1 MAAIILGVGVSKAQR
16 LSNWEAKEMTSA
28 QLRYAATDAWVC
40 ISIYEKLM
48 ATEPLTP
55 LPPLSEKEQPK
66 DKEVDTPNTKEVTEP
81 GAEVKGND
89 ADKKPRSRHKSRSH
103 HRHHRSS
110 KKKSENEKQQ

>member
-1 MAAIILGVGVSKAQR
+1 M
-16 LSNWEAKEMTSA
+16 
-28 QLRYAATDAWVC
+28 YAATDAWVC

-55 LPPLSEKEQPK
+55 LPPLSDKEQPK
-66 DKEVDTPNTKEVTEP
+66 DKEIEVANTEEVTEQS
-81 GAEVKGND
+81 AEVKGND
-89 ADKKPRSRHKSRSH
+89 VEKKTRSRHKSRSH